1 MKTIEKIFEK
11 YANRLGENW
20 LNQKRK
26 EFLSSNELDKALN
39 QIVLKYTS
47 IKFVYD
53 SNGNEIG
60 DEQILIE
67 ENWGFLDY
75 CLMDTNDNNESSQ
88 RILASIQLKKIETLN
103 LELLA
108 DEFAQKL
115 YSQIE
120 QVPIINCNE
129 AIQNILVQL
138 NQYCKSI
145 SIIDNNDHEQL
156 LTYFIDCTKISLND
170 LLAEKLELQNYLRP
184 IEEKLVF
191 NLNSEDF
198 TAFMRILLESK
209 IINEPELKL
218 ADISAK
224 YFLYT
229 PQGKEKTFLNV
240 NDFKKEID
248 RHSNPGHKGKGLE
261 NIKEKIEKGINLIYK
276 MQDKDLKNLGQSHR
290 KK

>member
-1 MKTIEKIFEK
+1 METIEKIFEK
-11 YANRLGENW
+11 YANRLGTNW

-26 EFLSSNELDKALN
+26 EFLSSNELDKDLN

-47 IKFVYD
+47 TKLVYD
-53 SNGNEIG
+53 SNGNEIS

-75 CLMDTNDNNESSQ
+75 CFLDTNDNSESSQ
-88 RILASIQLKKIETLN
+88 RVLGSIQIKRIETFN

-120 QVPIINCNE
+120 QVPIINCKE

-138 NQYCKSI
+138 KQYCKSI
-145 SIIDNNDHEQL
+145 SIINNDDHEHL
-156 LTYFIDCTKISLND
+156 FTFFIESTEISLND

-198 TAFMRILLESK
+198 TAFLRILLESK

-261 NIKEKIEKGINLIYK
+261 NIKEKFLKGIDLIYN
-276 MQDKDLKNLGQSHR
+276 MQDKDLNKLRHSYR
-290 KK
+290 K